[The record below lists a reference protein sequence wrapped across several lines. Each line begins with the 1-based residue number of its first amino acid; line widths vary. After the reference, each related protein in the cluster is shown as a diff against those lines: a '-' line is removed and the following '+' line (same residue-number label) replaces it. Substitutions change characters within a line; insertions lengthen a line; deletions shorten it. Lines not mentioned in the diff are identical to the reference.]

1 MADWIPSLNS
11 LRAFEA
17 VARNGSYRRA
27 ATELNVTDVAVKQL
41 VVKLEAALGKRLVVR
56 QGRGIA
62 LTEAA
67 IAGAGTLEIA
77 MRQIAD
83 AVQKMRAQD
92 NRQRLI
98 VSVEASFATTWLVS
112 RLEDFRSRN
121 PGISVLID
129 SSQRIVDLHRSDV
142 DIAIRYGV
150 RSDPALLVRRLF
162 NDLVYPAC
170 SPALAAASAPLTDV
184 GQLARMPLIHWDM
197 AQLPWAN
204 ATRSWFDWGEWA
216 RRLGVKGIDPGK
228 GLRFSDYGMAVQAA
242 ISGKGVILAS
252 WPILQDPIEAGL
264 LVPLFRESSRS
275 TDIGYDLVTTPEA
288 ASRPAV
294 AAFTD
299 WLLDTARQAM
309 ASARTPPDGKIPR
322 VDESLPIP

>member
-1 MADWIPSLNS
+1 
-11 LRAFEA
+11 
-17 VARNGSYRRA
+17 
-27 ATELNVTDVAVKQL
+27 
-41 VVKLEAALGKRLVVR
+41 
-56 QGRGIA
+56 
-62 LTEAA
+62 
-67 IAGAGTLEIA
+67 
-77 MRQIAD
+77 
-83 AVQKMRAQD
+83 
-92 NRQRLI
+92 
-98 VSVEASFATTWLVS
+98 
-112 RLEDFRSRN
+112 
-121 PGISVLID
+121 
-129 SSQRIVDLHRSDV
+129 
-142 DIAIRYGV
+142 
-150 RSDPALLVRRLF
+150 
-162 NDLVYPAC
+162 
-170 SPALAAASAPLTDV
+170 
-184 GQLARMPLIHWDM
+184 MPLIHWDM